1 VPSLRDSL
9 DFPHFT
15 QDLRPGLTY
24 VAAPRLGDWRILL
37 HCSPQ
42 NHSVPLHSSGQNHSA
57 PLRAPPQSYSARPLS
72 SEYSSH
78 DIDLTCALERV
89 LFEKAPAPARVFF
102 GLLRFFFQIN
112 LEDVNLVEFGIEDT
126 RHNHAAALE
135 SVHEVR
141 AIQPIDIFSG
151 RQH

>member
-1 VPSLRDSL
+1 MPSLRDSL
-9 DFPHFT
+9 DFPRFT
-15 QDLRPGLTY
+15 QDFRPGLTY
-24 VAAPRLGDWRILL
+24 VAAPRLGIGAFCSTPLVRIVLL
-37 HCSPQ
+37 
-42 NHSVPLHSSGQNHSA
+42 HSA
-57 PLRAPPQSYSARPLS
+57 PLLRVILLDHSRQNIVRTISISHARLNACSLKRRPPPRG
-72 SEYSSH
+72 
-78 DIDLTCALERV
+78 
-89 LFEKAPAPARVFF
+89 FFF

-112 LEDVNLVEFGIEDT
+112 LEDVNLVELGIEDT